1 MNQSL
6 TRFTA
11 FVVMVLAAVFA
22 AHMLILKAQNLP
34 LFDNKIIVAY
44 LLNALLAII
53 IFATLYT
60 LKNKYQTQLGFLFLF
75 GSALKF
81 VVFFVVFYPVYK
93 ADGVMDKL
101 EFAAFF
107 IPYAISLILETVF
120 LSKMLNSLK

>member
-6 TRFTA
+6 TSFTA
-11 FVVMVLAAVFA
+11 FLVMVLAAVFA

-60 LKNKYQTQLGFLFLF
+60 LKNKYQTQLGFLFFF